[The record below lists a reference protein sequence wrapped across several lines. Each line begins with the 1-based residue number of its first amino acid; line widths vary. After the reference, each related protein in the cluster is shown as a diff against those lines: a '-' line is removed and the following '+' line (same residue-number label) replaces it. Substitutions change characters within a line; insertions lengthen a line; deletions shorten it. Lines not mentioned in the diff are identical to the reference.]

1 MTERFRHWQ
10 ERTREP
16 SLTVW
21 LVVALLL
28 LFVIIPLE
36 ANHLVP
42 TAILNLTVA
51 LFLIAS
57 FLVTLQSRVAILV
70 LVVSAIVAQIAAI
83 MHGRHSSPLTA
94 WLDAGAQHTAL
105 CAVSWIVMSYVF
117 GPGRLT
123 VFRIKAA
130 IVLYLNIGL
139 FFFAVYRL
147 VVRLVP
153 DAFSGLISAGEYSK
167 SATDLL
173 YVSFA
178 ALIGTN
184 YNAITPATVLARGLV
199 KMESL
204 IGLLYPLA
212 LLVWFI
218 TLQLKQQRSRG

>member
-1 MTERFRHWQ
+1 MF
-10 ERTREP
+10 
-16 SLTVW
+16 
-21 LVVALLL
+21 
-28 LFVIIPLE
+28 
-36 ANHLVP
+36 
-42 TAILNLTVA
+42 
-51 LFLIAS
+51 
-57 FLVTLQSRVAILV
+57 V
-70 LVVSAIVAQIAAI
+70 LVVSAIVTQVASII
-83 MHGRHSSPLTA
+83 HGRPSSPLTA
-94 WLDAGAQHTAL
+94 WLATGAQHTAL

-117 GPGRLT
+117 GPGRPT

-153 DAFSGLISAGEYSK
+153 DAFSGLIYAGEYSK

-199 KMESL
+199 KTESL
-204 IGLLYPLA
+204 IGLLYPPA